1 MYIRRKIYSYNEP
14 EEQLYSVVMGED
26 ELALFSDFCDEL
38 ISLYSND
45 DDIAKA
51 AGIGGAAAATAGL
64 GYAGYKEAGNIK
76 TAGKRAYK
84 EAKHALAKNK
94 ITGKVVKE
102 GWGEGALQSGKEL
115 VGRLGLANTTSKK
128 AAKKI
133 YKDLMR
139 TKAGKAALAA
149 AASGTALAGG
159 AGAYKALKKD

>member
-76 TAGKRAYK
+76 TAGERAYK

-94 ITGKVVKE
+94 ITGKLVKE
-102 GWGEGALQSGKEL
+102 GWGEGIWQSGKEL
-115 VGRLGLANTTSKK
+115 IDRGTSKK
-128 AAKKI
+128 AVKKI
-133 YKDLMR
+133 YKDLMK

>member
-14 EEQLYSVVMGED
+14 EEQLYSVVMDED

-38 ISLYSND
+38 ISLYSSD

-51 AGIGGAAAATAGL
+51 AGIGGAAAAAAGL
-64 GYAGYKEAGNIK
+64 GYAGYKEAGQIK
-76 TAGKRAYK
+76 KAGKRAYH

-94 ITGKVVKE
+94 VTGKVVKE
-102 GWGEGALQSGKEL
+102 GMLEGLGQGIKEKTGFTSGKAL
-115 VGRLGLANTTSKK
+115 KNA
-128 AAKKI
+128 
-133 YKDLMR
+133 YKDLVK

>member
-64 GYAGYKEAGNIK
+64 GYAGYKEADNIK

-94 ITGKVVKE
+94 ITGKFVKE
-102 GWGEGALQSGKEL
+102 GLGEGVWQSGNEL
-115 VGRLGLANTTSKK
+115 VGRTSKK
-128 AAKKI
+128 AVKKI
-133 YKDLMR
+133 YKDLMK

>member
-64 GYAGYKEAGNIK
+64 GYAGYKEAGNLK
-76 TAGKRAYK
+76 ELGNKAYR

-94 ITGKVVKE
+94 LTGKLVKE
-102 GWGEGALQSGKEL
+102 GWFEGKWQGAKEL
-115 VGRLGLANTTSKK
+115 THNTSKK

-133 YKDLMR
+133 YKDLMK